1 MKEPLGLRNYSSVSS
16 TSRPHLH
23 SLTSLRF
30 FAAFL
35 VFILHSSN
43 HDLISSSSFNIF
55 DLSKAVSF
63 FFVLSGFVL
72 TYAYTSRSI
81 NTSTFYLS
89 RFLRIWPVTI
99 FSLLLVIIFLPA
111 NLYLP
116 FEVSVFSPGLIF
128 IANLF
133 CIQSFIPIP
142 TFFFGFNAVCWSISV
157 ELFFYFCFP
166 YLQRLRLFNLM
177 YICLFNVLL
186 VSAISLLLTPLDL
199 PLFGLDSLDLVVIE
213 GISYVN
219 PFFRLPEFL
228 LGIISCKLFLQ
239 LSLSNPLDNLP
250 SISSRPHLFS
260 FIELISFFLLIL
272 FALTPLSTSLPPAPA
287 ILLNQLKSGICFSLV
302 LIIVSNSRG
311 LLCKIL
317 QFPFFIFLGNI
328 SFSFYLVH
336 QIIIIRSA
344 QAGGFSI
351 GGTQLLPANFRY
363 VLIVS
368 VVLSSFIYYFL
379 EKPIKK
385 IYMNKSRC

>member
-142 TFFFGFNAVCWSISV
+142 TFFFGF
-157 ELFFYFCFP
+157 
-166 YLQRLRLFNLM
+166 
-177 YICLFNVLL
+177 
-186 VSAISLLLTPLDL
+186 T
-199 PLFGLDSLDLVVIE
+199 
-213 GISYVN
+213 
-219 PFFRLPEFL
+219 
-228 LGIISCKLFLQ
+228 
-239 LSLSNPLDNLP
+239 
-250 SISSRPHLFS
+250 
-260 FIELISFFLLIL
+260 L
-272 FALTPLSTSLPPAPA
+272 FA
-287 ILLNQLKSGICFSLV
+287 GV
-302 LIIVSNSRG
+302 
-311 LLCKIL
+311 
-317 QFPFFIFLGNI
+317 FL
-328 SFSFYLVH
+328 
-336 QIIIIRSA
+336 
-344 QAGGFSI
+344 
-351 GGTQLLPANFRY
+351 
-363 VLIVS
+363 
-368 VVLSSFIYYFL
+368 
-379 EKPIKK
+379 
-385 IYMNKSRC
+385 